1 MRVLL
6 ERVSPV
12 LRLTRVTT
20 AFAVVSNVWFVI
32 LWTRAFP
39 EEPGHES
46 LVGRPLVAL
55 LICSAFSSLGLFAF
69 GACLNDLLDQ
79 NRDRYL
85 RPERPIPSGQI
96 RTRAAAAIAASTL
109 LIAILGAVP
118 FGTPSI
124 LLTIV
129 LAGGILLFN
138 GAARF
143 IPALGFVAYGLIYS
157 VAMVMPNP
165 ALAFVWP
172 AWLVFIHA
180 AVVSAATH
188 RIEAKAPVVTTRA
201 WVAAGLG
208 GAFWTALFLWIAGS
222 RAPDASFYWPSWVTP
237 AAAIP
242 PVITTVFFV
251 LLCLRKV
258 QVSRGGAKGAEK
270 VTRYGAMWMSL
281 YSMAWMLGVGRLFES
296 MILAVVAVMGY
307 AGMTLVRE
315 VYSLSEQPVGYRRT

>member
-39 EEPGHES
+39 QEPGHEALAGRS
-46 LVGRPLVAL
+46 LAAL

-85 RPERPIPSGQI
+85 RPDRPIPSGQI
-96 RTRAAAAIAASTL
+96 RTRGAVGIAASTL
-109 LIAILGAVP
+109 LVAILGAVP
-118 FGTPSI
+118 FGTSSI

-157 VAMVMPNP
+157 VAMLIPNP
-165 ALAFVWP
+165 GIAFVWP

-180 AVVSAATH
+180 AIVAATTH
-188 RIEAKAPVVTTRA
+188 RIAAKIPAVTTRA
-201 WVAAGLG
+201 WVATGLG
-208 GAFWTALFLWIAGS
+208 AAFWTAIFLWAAGS
-222 RAPDASFYWPSWVTP
+222 RSPDASFYWPSWVTP
-237 AAAIP
+237 VAAVP
-242 PVITTVFFV
+242 PAVMTVCFV

-258 QVSRGGAKGAEK
+258 QGSRGGAKGAEK

-281 YSMAWMLGVGRLFES
+281 YSWAWMLGVGRVVES
-296 MILAVVAVMGY
+296 VILAAVAVMGY

-315 VYSLSEQPVGYRRT
+315 MYSLSEQPVGYRRI